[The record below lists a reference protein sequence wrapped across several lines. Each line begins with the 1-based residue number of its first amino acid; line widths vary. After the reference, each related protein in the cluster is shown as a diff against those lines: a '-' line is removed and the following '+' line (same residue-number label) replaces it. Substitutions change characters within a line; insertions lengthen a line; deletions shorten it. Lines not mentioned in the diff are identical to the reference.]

1 LGAYNYLY
9 SFLDVFPKSNLSNW
23 IKIND
28 RIKMLNTAIEFQKNE
43 IKVLSYGNSGILIS
57 VKRENIFNVVKIAE
71 KLGLIYPTMIISDF
85 L

>member
-1 LGAYNYLY
+1 
-9 SFLDVFPKSNLSNW
+9 
-23 IKIND
+23 
-28 RIKMLNTAIEFQKNE
+28 MLNTAIEFQKNK

-71 KLGLIYPTMIISDF
+71 KLGLIYPTIIISDF